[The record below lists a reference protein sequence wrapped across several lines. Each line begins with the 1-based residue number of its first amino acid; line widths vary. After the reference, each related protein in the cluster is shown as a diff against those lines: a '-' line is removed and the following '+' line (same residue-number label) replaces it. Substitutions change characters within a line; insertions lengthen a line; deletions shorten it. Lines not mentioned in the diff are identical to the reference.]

1 MQIKD
6 MFRKKID
13 REIQGVIIVGQ
24 GEETNVAQE
33 LEEYVVTRELQR
45 HFADFFA
52 AYKKGIQGTTPKMGV
67 WISGFFGSGKSHFL
81 KILSYL
87 LQNKQVGDKHAVDY
101 FIEDQKITN
110 QMVLADMQLAAN
122 TPSDVIL
129 FNIDSKS
136 DSNGKENKDA
146 IVNVFLK
153 VFNEMQGFCG
163 SMPHLADL
171 ERRLSEEGRFEEFK
185 EKFEEE
191 YGDPWE
197 SSRQDFDF
205 IQDSVV
211 DVLSDMDF
219 MSESAARNWC
229 EKATESYQISIEDFA
244 KRVKSYIDKKGNNHH
259 VVFLV
264 DEIGQYIG
272 DDSKLMLNL
281 QTVTEELGKECMG
294 KAWVIVTSQQDIDSI
309 TKVKGNDFSKI
320 QGRFDT
326 RLSLSSANVD
336 AVIKKRILDKTETAA
351 QSLRL
356 LYDQKATIIKN
367 LIVFNDGV
375 EKKLY
380 ANAEDFAEVYPFVPY
395 QFNLL
400 ASVLTSI
407 RTHGASGKHLSE
419 GERSM
424 LALFKESAMQLMD
437 DEMGAIVPFYRFY
450 DALENFLDH
459 SHSSVIIRAY
469 DNSYI
474 NPEKKEKDVFA
485 INVLKT
491 LFLIK
496 YVLEIEAN
504 VDNIVSLM
512 ITNIDDDRISLKAQV
527 EDALKVLMRQMLI
540 QKNGSIYVFLTD
552 EEQEIN
558 NEIEKE
564 NVEMPEVITKIAEM
578 IYEDIFSSKKYQY
591 PSFGGRYA
599 FSFNQTVDDRP
610 YKANQN
616 YDIGL
621 RVLTPPYTAYW
632 ASDVVLSAFKKSHLV
647 GDVSEPRVGMATA
660 NNDRFIRLWFEVNR
674 NKFGINIS
682 SRKEAVESRKKWFP
696 FAKGGEQRKWYGNND
711 TVVNWE
717 NDGFEIQNFKD
728 EKTGRIR
735 SHNYNLDYIFSSAL
749 TWTVIGTEKTSFRFC
764 PVGFLYSNSG
774 YGLFCNNEKTKYYL
788 LGFMNSKIAASLL
801 KILSPSMGFESGY
814 LRKLPLIESDSLDSI
829 VERVKHCIDGSNA
842 EWDSFEIS
850 WDFKKH
856 PLLRNVSTISEA
868 FTQWQSECD
877 DRFNQLKAN
886 EEELNR
892 IFIDI
897 YGLQDELTPE
907 VEEKDVTVRKADLQR
922 DIKSLLSYAVGCM
935 FGRYSLDVEGLA
947 YAGGEWDSSKYQS
960 YIPDADN
967 VIPITDE
974 EYLDDD
980 IVSRLCAWL
989 KVVYGAD
996 TLEANLDY
1004 IAKALG
1010 NKGSTSREIIRNYF
1024 LNDFFKDHCQT
1035 YSVTGSG
1042 KRPIYWL
1049 FDSGKQNGF
1058 KALVYLHRYTPD
1070 TIGNLRID
1078 YLHKMQRVYESEI
1091 NRMQDMMDHSGNARE
1106 VAAASK
1112 RKDKLA
1118 KQLKECREYDEK
1130 ISHLALSRIE
1140 LDLDD
1145 GVKVNYRKLQTAQD
1159 GKFYEVLADSKNIM
1173 VKEKK

>member
-1 MQIKD
+1 MKKTKNYTELLLSLSVIDQDGVVYHLIHDIPEDDFNIERGGQVEIIGWLYQYYNTEPKAAAFAKNGKITKEEIPAVTQLFTPDWIVRYMVENSLGRLWVEGHPECGLKENWKYYLEEAQQESEVQAKLAEIRKEYAALNPEDIKLIDPCMGSGHILVYAFDVLMQIYESAGYSQRDAAKSILENNIYGLD
-6 MFRKKID
+6 IDDRAYQLAYFAVMMKARQYNRRILNGENTCHVYAIQESNSINRAHLKYFGAGLDDIEKNAAKMQLEGLMDTLTDAKEYGSILNVEGYNWELLRRFVAAEDTDGQISMDSVGVEDTAEQLNRLVDIGETMARKYWVTITNPPYAAISNLSPKVNDFVKANYPDSKVDLFAVFIERCGLMTRVSGYQAMITQHAWMFLASYENLRDKLLNKELINLAHLGPHAFD
-13 REIQGVIIVGQ
+13 EINGEVVQTSSFVFCNDFFSNYNSTFVQLVGGKNEAAKAAMFISGEHRFNKTNEQLREIQG
-24 GEETNVAQE
+24 T
-33 LEEYVVTRELQR
+33 
-45 HFADFFA
+45 
-52 AYKKGIQGTTPKMGV
+52 
-67 WISGFFGSGKSHFL
+67 
-81 KILSYL
+81 
-87 LQNKQVGDKHAVDY
+87 
-101 FIEDQKITN
+101 
-110 QMVLADMQLAAN
+110 
-122 TPSDVIL
+122 
-129 FNIDSKS
+129 
-136 DSNGKENKDA
+136 
-146 IVNVFLK
+146 
-153 VFNEMQGFCG
+153 
-163 SMPHLADL
+163 
-171 ERRLSEEGRFEEFK
+171 
-185 EKFEEE
+185 
-191 YGDPWE
+191 
-197 SSRQDFDF
+197 
-205 IQDSVV
+205 
-211 DVLSDMDF
+211 
-219 MSESAARNWC
+219 
-229 EKATESYQISIEDFA
+229 
-244 KRVKSYIDKKGNNHH
+244 
-259 VVFLV
+259 
-264 DEIGQYIG
+264 
-272 DDSKLMLNL
+272 
-281 QTVTEELGKECMG
+281 
-294 KAWVIVTSQQDIDSI
+294 
-309 TKVKGNDFSKI
+309 
-320 QGRFDT
+320 
-326 RLSLSSANVD
+326 
-336 AVIKKRILDKTETAA
+336 
-351 QSLRL
+351 
-356 LYDQKATIIKN
+356 
-367 LIVFNDGV
+367 
-375 EKKLY
+375 
-380 ANAEDFAEVYPFVPY
+380 
-395 QFNLL
+395 
-400 ASVLTSI
+400 
-407 RTHGASGKHLSE
+407 
-419 GERSM
+419 
-424 LALFKESAMQLMD
+424 
-437 DEMGAIVPFYRFY
+437 
-450 DALENFLDH
+450 
-459 SHSSVIIRAY
+459 
-469 DNSYI
+469 
-474 NPEKKEKDVFA
+474 
-485 INVLKT
+485 
-491 LFLIK
+491 
-496 YVLEIEAN
+496 
-504 VDNIVSLM
+504 
-512 ITNIDDDRISLKAQV
+512 
-527 EDALKVLMRQMLI
+527 
-540 QKNGSIYVFLTD
+540 
-552 EEQEIN
+552 
-558 NEIEKE
+558 
-564 NVEMPEVITKIAEM
+564 
-578 IYEDIFSSKKYQY
+578 
-591 PSFGGRYA
+591 
-599 FSFNQTVDDRP
+599 
-610 YKANQN
+610 
-616 YDIGL
+616 
-621 RVLTPPYTAYW
+621 PYTAYW

-842 EWDSFEIS
+842 EWDSFEVS

-868 FTQWQSECD
+868 FTQWQTECD
-877 DRFNQLKAN
+877 ARFNQLKVN

-897 YGLQDELTPE
+897 YGLQDELTQE
-907 VEEKDVTVRKADLQR
+907 VEDKDVTVRKADLQR

-989 KVVYGAD
+989 KAVYGAD

-1049 FDSGKQNGF
+1049 FDSGKQNSF

-1078 YLHKMQRVYESEI
+1078 YLHKMQRIYESEI
-1091 NRMQDMMDHSGNARE
+1091 NRMQDMMDHSENARE